1 MRFQHY
7 GARHVATRITGP
19 NHNYVAVTFAAEGES
34 PEPQIIELP
43 PQGGCEHQ
51 PLDRVK
57 VLAAVL
63 AGVAEGN
70 HESGSSFAVASVQY
84 VANDT
89 GPEEVYLHLAKALV
103 GEALRHAAEQ
113 RGGFE
118 KLTTRGRDA

>member
-19 NHNYVAVTFAAEGES
+19 HHNYVPVTFAAEGES

-89 GPEEVYLHLAKALV
+89 GPEEVYLHMAKALV
-103 GEALRHAAEQ
+103 GEALRDAAEE
-113 RGGFE
+113 RSDFE
-118 KLTTRGRDA
+118 KLTTRDRDA